1 MTAFPNKSDPAD
13 LMRIDI
19 VLPSP
24 EATDRLAAAVADH
37 ARVKDVIAL
46 GGDLGAG
53 KTHFA
58 RAFIRSLAPDAGD
71 VPSPTFTLVQSY
83 AAITDAG
90 PVEIWHFDLYRL
102 KSAEEAYDLAI
113 EEAFAEGISLIEW
126 PGKLGSLL
134 PRHRLDITLEILPD
148 GAARRAVLSGGDG
161 WRDRLAALR
170 RELAA

>member
-1 MTAFPNKSDPAD
+1 MTASPSKSDPDD

-19 VLPSP
+19 DLPSP
-24 EATDRLAAAVADH
+24 AATDRLASAL
-37 ARVKDVIAL
+37 ARLVRPKDVVAL
-46 GGDLGAG
+46 RGDLGAG

-58 RAFIRSLAPDAGD
+58 RSFIRTLAPDAGD

-83 AAITDAG
+83 AASIAG
-90 PVEIWHFDLYRL
+90 TPVEIWHFDLYRL

-134 PRHRLDITLEILPD
+134 PRHCLDVALEILPD
-148 GAARRAVLSGGDG
+148 GVARRAIISGGPA
-161 WRDRLAALR
+161 WRDRLATLQR
-170 RELAA
+170 DLA

>member
-1 MTAFPNKSDPAD
+1 MPATLSNPDPGD

-19 VLPSP
+19 DLPSP
-24 EATDRLAAAVADH
+24 AATDRLASAL
-37 ARVKDVIAL
+37 ARLARPRDVIAL
-46 GGDLGAG
+46 TGDLGAG

-58 RAFIRSLAPDAGD
+58 RGFIQALAPDVGE

-83 AAITDAG
+83 AARTDSG

-113 EEAFAEGISLIEW
+113 EEAFAEGVSLIEW

-134 PRHRLDITLEILPD
+134 PSRRLDVVLEILPD
-148 GAARRAVLSGGDG
+148 GVARRAAVSGGAA
-161 WRDRLAALR
+161 WRDRLEKLQQVLGA
-170 RELAA
+170 